1 MPPLMGHNPSASARP
16 SDTYV
21 VIRKILLVLAEAILL
36 VPRDGSWTKPTSAS
50 NSSSKNEAAA
60 AAEGARNTAQGRKR
74 LRPRYATC
82 RNCEEEFD
90 VTQNGSEDCV
100 YHPEETEV
108 DYDAATW
115 VDHDEDCHG
124 TIDSEEM
131 RREFPEAFIYPCCEN
146 IHDSSKKTRY

>member
-1 MPPLMGHNPSASARP
+1 MFGGLIDLTIPSSSPPEDPSRRALHAAIDEAQPERLRKALRHLCGNSKDTAR
-16 SDTYV
+16 
-21 VIRKILLVLAEAILL
+21 LAEAILL

-50 NSSSKNEAAA
+50 NEESQGTDESESNSSSDNEAAA

-100 YHPEETEV
+100 YHPGKS
-108 DYDAATW
+108 A
-115 VDHDEDCHG
+115 G
-124 TIDSEEM
+124 
-131 RREFPEAFIYPCCEN
+131 
-146 IHDSSKKTRY
+146 SS

>member
-1 MPPLMGHNPSASARP
+1 MGLIDLTMPSSSPPGDPSLGALHAAIDEAQPERLRKALRHLCGNSKDTAR
-16 SDTYV
+16 
-21 VIRKILLVLAEAILL
+21 LAEAILL

-50 NSSSKNEAAA
+50 NSSSKNEATA

-100 YHPEETEV
+100 YHPGKS
-108 DYDAATW
+108 A
-115 VDHDEDCHG
+115 G
-124 TIDSEEM
+124 
-131 RREFPEAFIYPCCEN
+131 
-146 IHDSSKKTRY
+146 SS